1 MRVLVDTN
9 IWIDYLRQT
18 EPVLV
23 DLLERD
29 QVCVHQSV
37 ITELALGNLR
47 DRAIF
52 LKLMIVHAV
61 GYRGVRHLLEER
73 RLWGRGLSAVDAAL
87 LASVVV
93 TLGSCCGRAI
103 NACVR
108 PHVTWACWR
117 TLTEGSVSSSKQ
129 WPGRARAWPGFAV
142 AGRLAGGKVGV
153 RAVQVNGLR

>member
-9 IWIDYLRQT
+9 IWIDHLRKT

-37 ITELALGNLR
+37 ITELALGVLKNR
-47 DRAIF
+47 SFF
-52 LKLMIVHAV
+52 LKMLERLMIVRNV
-61 GYRGVRHLLEER
+61 DDQGVRHLVEER

-93 TLGSCCGRAI
+93 TSG
-103 NACVR
+103 
-108 PHVTWACWR
+108 
-117 TLTEGSVSSSKQ
+117 VSLWTRDKRLRQ
-129 WPGRARAWPGFAV
+129 AARD
-142 AGRLAGGKVGV
+142 VGV
-153 RAVQVNGLR
+153 LANRD